1 MSDYIDAEAR
11 VYRTQSSMADAMA
24 LQCRVEIQVTIMAF
38 ERNRLQIPDDLV
50 EEPLNLEKLQ
60 KEPGMIGYV
69 VQEGDDLWSIAK
81 HFHTTRQ
88 ELMETNDLTQETL
101 QKGQTAGDET
111 YLSDVL
117 RWFSSIFRLQMLAL
131 FSIII

>member
-1 MSDYIDAEAR
+1 MREIIDAEAR

-50 EEPLNLEKLQ
+50 EEPLDLEKLQ

-101 QKGQTAGDET
+101 QKGQKLLVMKHI
-111 YLSDVL
+111 YLMS
-117 RWFSSIFRLQMLAL
+117 
-131 FSIII
+131 

>member
-1 MSDYIDAEAR
+1 MPRPR

-50 EEPLNLEKLQ
+50 EEPLDLEKLQ

-69 VQEGDDLWSIAK
+69 VQESG
-81 HFHTTRQ
+81 
-88 ELMETNDLTQETL
+88 
-101 QKGQTAGDET
+101 
-111 YLSDVL
+111 
-117 RWFSSIFRLQMLAL
+117 
-131 FSIII
+131 

>member
-1 MSDYIDAEAR
+1 
-11 VYRTQSSMADAMA
+11 
-24 LQCRVEIQVTIMAF
+24 MAF
-38 ERNRLQIPDDLV
+38 ERNHLQIPDDLV
-50 EEPLNLEKLQ
+50 EEPLDLEKLQ

-101 QKGQTAGDET
+101 QKGQKLLVMKHI
-111 YLSDVL
+111 YLMS
-117 RWFSSIFRLQMLAL
+117 
-131 FSIII
+131 